1 MGHCHTAIS
10 KSTSAKKCLL
20 GLTFVR
26 LQSIHP
32 RHKVPVKAA
41 ILCWAIIA
49 ILGFV
54 YLGSTTA
61 FNALVGCN
69 VLLANISFA
78 FPIALLLFGRRKY
91 LKPSLFP
98 LGNFLG
104 PIINAVAL
112 VWIIFMVVFFD
123 FPFTM
128 PVHADNMSG
137 PFPLHAIRV
146 NNADG
151 ALQITV
157 PSL

>member
-1 MGHCHTAIS
+1 MAE
-10 KSTSAKKCLL
+10 
-20 GLTFVR
+20 LTFTS

-98 LGNFLG
+98 LGNVLG

-112 VWIIFMVVFFD
+112 IWIIFMVIFFD

-128 PVHADNMSG
+128 PVQADNMSE
-137 PFPLHAIRV
+137 PFLPRV
-146 NNADG
+146 LMVRNADG
-151 ALQITV
+151 QLQIIV
-157 PSL
+157 QSL